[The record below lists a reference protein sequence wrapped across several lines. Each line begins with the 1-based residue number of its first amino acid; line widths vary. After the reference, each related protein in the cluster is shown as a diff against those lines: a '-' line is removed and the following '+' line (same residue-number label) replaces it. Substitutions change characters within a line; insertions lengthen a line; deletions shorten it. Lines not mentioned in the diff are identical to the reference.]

1 MLLQKQKKGESEMTK
16 PLTLG
21 DLKDA
26 IEKAKKEGATRET
39 DVVRFD
45 GDNYW
50 PLSGGKFNAAMKWIA
65 FDD

>member
-1 MLLQKQKKGESEMTK
+1 MSE

-21 DLKDA
+21 ELKAA
-26 IEKAKKEGATRET
+26 IAQAEKEGATDET